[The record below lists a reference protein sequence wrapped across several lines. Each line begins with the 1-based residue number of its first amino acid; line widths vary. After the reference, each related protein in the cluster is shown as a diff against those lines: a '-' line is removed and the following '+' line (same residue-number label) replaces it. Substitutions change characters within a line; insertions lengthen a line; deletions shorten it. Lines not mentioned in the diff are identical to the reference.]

1 MGRDGKADRNS
12 RVKTDRAALGTYSLQ
27 VESWLGQLQLAPST
41 CAKLRSGMKVVFNH
55 ARPRNG
61 PRKTPWCVCSSH
73 TLPGPQCKPREGPE
87 RAERHGW
94 RSDFAEVGAAGA
106 FGTFWYHF
114 VPTAARGD
122 SVQVPE
128 REWQARGDSNP
139 QTSTVSTIT
148 STNAGKLPNPSK
160 YREHGP
166 ITGWKFSAKNLIQ
179 LRCGHCVK

>member
-1 MGRDGKADRNS
+1 VGRDGKADRNS

-61 PRKTPWCVCSSH
+61 PRKTAWCVCSSH

-106 FGTFWYHF
+106 FGTFWYTILY
-114 VPTAARGD
+114 PRL
-122 SVQVPE
+122 
-128 REWQARGDSNP
+128 REAIPCKCMRENGRHVGTRTP
-139 QTSTVSTIT
+139 RPLTIT